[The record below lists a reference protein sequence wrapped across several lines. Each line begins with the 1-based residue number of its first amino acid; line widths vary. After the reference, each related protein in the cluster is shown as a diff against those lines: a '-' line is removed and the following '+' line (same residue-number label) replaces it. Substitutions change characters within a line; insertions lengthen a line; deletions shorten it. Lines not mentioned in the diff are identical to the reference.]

1 MSKKNNFSE
10 VEIINF
16 YCIIIQTQNFYLHI
30 YVYVYCRKAT
40 QRIHPIIDEVNM
52 GDNSEKHL
60 NNQFLK
66 NQDNPFVI
74 KKKTSNKMQF
84 FAKDKYQNAFLFS
97 TFLIR

>member
-1 MSKKNNFSE
+1 MK
-10 VEIINF
+10 F
-16 YCIIIQTQNFYLHI
+16 YCIIIQSQNFYLHI

-74 KKKTSNKMQF
+74 KKKHPTKCSFLQKINTKMHF
-84 FAKDKYQNAFLFS
+84 CSPPF
-97 TFLIR
+97 